1 MRKDKDNERE
11 YTPGSFDEHEGVLN
25 AEQAIEEALEGEPRA
40 NELRRMRAALLQRRA
55 RLIEDFRASDENERR
70 KLRRDLEK
78 LEEQIQVLAEEA
90 NISAFV
96 EDAVRVGIEM
106 RKMQN

>member
-1 MRKDKDNERE
+1 MRKDNDNQRE
-11 YTPGSFDEHEGVLN
+11 YSAGGFDEYESALN
-25 AEQAIEEALEGEPRA
+25 EDQAIEEALDGEPRA
-40 NELRRMRAALLQRRA
+40 NELRQMRAALLQRRA
-55 RLIEDFRASDENERR
+55 RLIEDFRASNVDERR

-78 LEEQIQVLAEEA
+78 LEEQIQVLSEEA